1 VNFAQADTGWPDFF
15 MWPQIATRL
24 EETVRLLADEL
35 TSGLPYD
42 LVLPANLDISCEFGV
57 PIWLETS
64 FREPA
69 AAFMKVAG
77 IDGKSHPR
85 SRAAPLPDEDE
96 LTELLEG
103 EPGNAKEVE
112 VGNAKPVNQAAIDT
126 FNKYFADNLRLIGEV
141 ANHLYRKI
149 LFVGVLDTLSRAALP
164 ELKDKNRE
172 RFLGFV
178 EGCGDW
184 PDHGR

>member
-1 VNFAQADTGWPDFF
+1 
-15 MWPQIATRL
+15 M
-24 EETVRLLADEL
+24 
-35 TSGLPYD
+35 
-42 LVLPANLDISCEFGV
+42 
-57 PIWLETS
+57 
-64 FREPA
+64 
-69 AAFMKVAG
+69 
-77 IDGKSHPR
+77 
-85 SRAAPLPDEDE
+85 
-96 LTELLEG
+96 
-103 EPGNAKEVE
+103 
-112 VGNAKPVNQAAIDT
+112 GNAKPVNQAAIYT

-184 PDHGR
+184 PDQGRVSLPQLAGNLERVPHLRAAGLAVEIRRRLEEEWDEGRIYHASDDPPKDELMGFATTPEEQPRCQRPRSRS